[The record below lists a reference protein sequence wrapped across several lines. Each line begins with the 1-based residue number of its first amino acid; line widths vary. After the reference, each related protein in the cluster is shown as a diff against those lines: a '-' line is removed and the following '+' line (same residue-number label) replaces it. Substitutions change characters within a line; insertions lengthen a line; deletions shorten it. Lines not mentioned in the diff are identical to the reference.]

1 MVAANKLYY
10 SLKASNRPSFICCSI
25 IVTLFTVW
33 YDGFCSMLFIGK
45 EKWMTVSRLIA
56 RLSIIGYLSV
66 VMPATVSAGVFDNY
80 SGNWRGTGEV
90 VLKNN
95 RRETITCKIKSTIE
109 VDGTRAYYKVKC
121 KSDNNKI
128 NVRIN
133 LYASGGDIVGNWSA
147 SGAVDGWIE
156 GKVRGNWLDLQLS
169 GQKISASLKLT
180 ASKCRQKMALSGKI
194 GKIRKITVRLKK
206 NC

>member
-1 MVAANKLYY
+1 LK
-10 SLKASNRPSFICCSI
+10 SLSPI
-25 IVTLFTVW
+25 
-33 YDGFCSMLFIGK
+33 
-45 EKWMTVSRLIA
+45 IA
-56 RLSIIGYLSV
+56 RLLIINFVLGFTG
-66 VMPATVSAGVFDNY
+66 ATASAGVFDNY
-80 SGNWRGTGEV
+80 SGDWRGTGEV

-95 RRETITCKIKSTIE
+95 RREAIACKIKSTVEI
-109 VDGTRAYYKVKC
+109 DGTRAYYKVKC
-121 KSDNNKI
+121 KNDNNKI

-133 LYASGGDIVGNWSA
+133 LYASGDNIVGNWSA

-156 GKVRGNWLDLQLS
+156 GKISGNWLNLELS

-194 GKIRKITVRLKK
+194 AKIRKIIVQLKK